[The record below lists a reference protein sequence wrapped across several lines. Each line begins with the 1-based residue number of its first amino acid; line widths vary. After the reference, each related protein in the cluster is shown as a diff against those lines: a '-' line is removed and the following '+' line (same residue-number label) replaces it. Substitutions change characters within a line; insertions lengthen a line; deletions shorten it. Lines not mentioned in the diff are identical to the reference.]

1 MAPSASQSLSCPSV
15 PPHSQPRTDGQPVG
29 PEHKFTEF
37 FSFCVYYMRS
47 MYIKLI
53 MHQLEC
59 EIGPVHTTQET
70 LHYALRTQSIIL
82 LPSLPHTH
90 THLVPDV
97 VSFPPDLRQFVREGS
112 EEKGEELVE
121 VRVPVAMVTIIRS
134 YTHLRYL
141 NCRKC
146 GSTK

>member
-37 FSFCVYYMRS
+37 FSFCIRS
-47 MYIKLI
+47 MYINYAPI
-53 MHQLEC
+53 RMRIRTSTHNTRN
-59 EIGPVHTTQET
+59 VT
-70 LHYALRTQSIIL
+70 LCLAYKFNSIIL
-82 LPSLPHTH
+82 LPLPPSTH

-97 VSFPPDLRQFVREGS
+97 VSFPPDLWQFVREGS